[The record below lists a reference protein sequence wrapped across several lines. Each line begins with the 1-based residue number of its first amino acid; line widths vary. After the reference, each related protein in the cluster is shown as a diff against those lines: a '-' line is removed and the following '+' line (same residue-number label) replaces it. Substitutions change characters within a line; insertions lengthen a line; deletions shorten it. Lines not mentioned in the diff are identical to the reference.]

1 MTNSFEQETKD
12 LRIFPVGMGGEEIK
26 LGGTSWEKRKSNEL
40 SDFAVAKTD
49 SSVERR
55 AQNLNRIQENNIFN
69 AVVSTRFV
77 SLTDMGADVL
87 TKEDVEEKLDEFF
100 ERNQLIRVIYGH
112 VDVKGYLTE
121 LNVEEEAQNSNSVF
135 RIDFNLLRSVPMSG
149 SS

>member
-77 SLTDMGADVL
+77 SLTDMGADVS